1 MKKIIDLHCDTLTAT
16 TEDGTPLKNPL
27 YNNNCD
33 MAFSKVPKGVNWAQM
48 HAIFMPDRL
57 RGNEAIDFYNEIKKS
72 YFDQLKLFEDSVM
85 QCSSS
90 VDIESAWSD
99 EKFASILTVEGGSVL
114 AGNPERVKKIAKDG
128 VKVMTLVWNGENEI
142 GSGHNTEKGLSEFG
156 KAVIPLMED
165 NGIIIDIS
173 HLNDRGFDDLLK
185 VASKPFMAT
194 HSNARTV
201 CSHKRNLTDDMIKE
215 LVKRNCLIGLNYYTA
230 FISDTLTDGATVD
243 YADMFYQHIRHFID
257 LGAEKNLA
265 LGSDFDGAQLPDCLS
280 SPSKVIEMYE
290 YLLKRGLSSDQL
302 DDIYFRNA
310 LSFIRNNM

>member
-16 TEDGTPLKNPL
+16 AEDGSPLKNPL
-27 YNNNCD
+27 YNKKCD
-33 MAFSKVPKGVNWAQM
+33 MDFSKVPKGVKWAQM

-72 YFDQLKLFEDSVM
+72 YFAQLKLFEDSVV
-85 QCSSS
+85 QCRSSA
-90 VDIESAWSD
+90 DIESAWSD
-99 EKFASILTVEGGSVL
+99 GKFASILTVEGGSVL
-114 AGNPERVKKIAKDG
+114 AGNIERVKEIAKDG

-165 NGIIIDIS
+165 NGIIVDIS
-173 HLNDRGFDDLLK
+173 HLNDRGFDDLLN
-185 VASKPFMAT
+185 VATKPFMAT
-194 HSNARTV
+194 HSNARSI

-215 LVKRNCLIGLNYYTA
+215 LVKRDCLIGLNYYTA
-230 FISDTLTDGATVD
+230 FISDSSLDNDSVN
-243 YADMFYQHIRHFID
+243 YADMFYQHICHFID

-290 YLLKRGLSSDQL
+290 YLLKRGLSSEQL

-310 LSFIRNNM
+310 LRFMEKNM